1 MWNKHEEPAVR
12 PTAGASPLSSLPAPE
27 ATLAGGAAIGP
38 SITIVGELKGDEDVT
53 VLGSIEGTIDLPKNS
68 VTIGRSARVSA
79 DIRAKIVSVEG
90 EVRGNLQ
97 AGEQI
102 LIRKTATML
111 GNLSAPRVGLED
123 GCRFKG
129 NVDMESA
136 NAARP
141 LAAPQ
146 VPKPEAARGAAAA
159 ASVGPPRPDALPSRG

>member
-1 MWNKHEEPAVR
+1 MWSKHDDPPVLPVATHPPSSPPVSQAPPA
-12 PTAGASPLSSLPAPE
+12 
-27 ATLAGGAAIGP
+27 GAAIGP

-53 VLGSIEGTIDLPKNS
+53 VLGSIEGTIDLPKHT
-68 VTIGRSARVSA
+68 VTIGRTARVSA

-136 NAARP
+136 G
-141 LAAPQ
+141 AP
-146 VPKPEAARGAAAA
+146 R
-159 ASVGPPRPDALPSRG
+159 ASVSTGKGPDAGKPAAQPVIVGPARSGASPVGG